1 MGVDDVVEQDL
12 LERAQ
17 ESCDAAE
24 FLLQGGYPGFAA
36 SRAYYAMFY
45 VAEALLDARGL
56 SFSRHSAVI
65 AAFGREL
72 CKTGVL
78 PVEMHRHLLQA
89 FEIRN
94 LGDYATK
101 GRVTAVEARTQIT
114 RAREMLEAARGFRR
128 GS

>member
-1 MGVDDVVEQDL
+1 MGVEDVGQDL

-45 VAEALLDARGL
+45 VAEALLDSKGL

-65 AAFGREL
+65 AAFGREF
-72 CKTGVL
+72 CKTGIV
-78 PVEMHRHLLQA
+78 PVDLHRHLLQA
-89 FEIRN
+89 FELRN

-101 GRVTAVEARTQIT
+101 GRVSADEARTQIA
-114 RAREMLEAARGFRR
+114 RARAMLEAARSCRR
-128 GS
+128 